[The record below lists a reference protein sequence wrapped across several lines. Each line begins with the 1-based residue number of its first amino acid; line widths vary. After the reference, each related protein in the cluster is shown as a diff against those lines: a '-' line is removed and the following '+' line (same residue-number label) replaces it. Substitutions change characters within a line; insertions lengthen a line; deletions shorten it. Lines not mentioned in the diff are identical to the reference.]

1 MVPIFGLPRAGALAT
16 NQLIHW
22 DVARNVQPVEWWIWS
37 KVEVDDV
44 RFIGKIYGNNGYI
57 MVKHGWWQT
66 TPLKNDGVRQLG

>member
-22 DVARNVQPVEWWIWS
+22 DVARNVQPAEWWIWS

-44 RFIGKIYGNNGYI
+44 RFIGKIYGNNG
-57 MVKHGWWQT
+57 
-66 TPLKNDGVRQLG
+66 